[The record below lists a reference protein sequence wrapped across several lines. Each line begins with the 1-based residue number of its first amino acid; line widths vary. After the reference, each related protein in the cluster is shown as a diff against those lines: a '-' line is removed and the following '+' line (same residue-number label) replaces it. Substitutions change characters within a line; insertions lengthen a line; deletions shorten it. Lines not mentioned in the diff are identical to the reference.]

1 MRDFCSAASRSPL
14 FVETVRDWVWIEG
27 LTAPNPLQRM
37 GRFPLSLLGLSG
49 SWTAFGFQTSD
60 GCVGVRARRHK
71 GEIMKQVQCTTGVAG
86 VDIGKRWLD
95 VGFCHDEAHRR
106 FANTTVGIAEL
117 IACMRKL
124 GVGRIGMEASGNYE
138 REVREALEA
147 EGFAVVVF
155 QPLEVKTFARWR
167 RIRLKSDKA
176 DAHLIALATQ
186 AYEGVSAR
194 RDPELIELA
203 ELLTVYEQAS
213 DLLATIKT
221 QAEHDRLT
229 DVIALRD
236 EMKAALSQ
244 TKKRA
249 LVLLLHRVRL
259 RPDWLKRFDLLR
271 SLPGVGQVVALA
283 LLIRMPELGE
293 MKPGQPAALLG
304 VAPFDRDSGTLKGK
318 RFITG
323 GRARPRTLVYIAAL
337 AAKRMNNAFKAF
349 AKRLIDA
356 GKPPK
361 VAIVAVMRKLIE
373 AANLILKRQSPWI
386 NA

>member
-1 MRDFCSAASRSPL
+1 
-14 FVETVRDWVWIEG
+14 
-27 LTAPNPLQRM
+27 
-37 GRFPLSLLGLSG
+37 
-49 SWTAFGFQTSD
+49 
-60 GCVGVRARRHK
+60 
-71 GEIMKQVQCTTGVAG
+71 MKQVKFTTDVAG

-95 VGFCHDEAHRR
+95 VGFYHDETHQR
-106 FANTTVGIAEL
+106 FPNTLAGIAEL
-117 IACMRKL
+117 IACLRAL
-124 GVGRIGMEASGNYE
+124 GVKRVGMEASGNYE
-138 REVREALEA
+138 RDVREALEVD
-147 EGFAVVVF
+147 GFQVVVF

-176 DAHLIALATQ
+176 DARLIALATQ
-186 AYEGVSAR
+186 TYEGVSAR

-221 QAEHDRLT
+221 QAEHDRLAE
-229 DVIALRD
+229 VVALR
-236 EMKAALSQ
+236 EGMKAALSQ
-244 TKKRA
+244 TKKRTLA
-249 LVLLLHRVRL
+249 LLLHRVKA

-293 MKPGQPAALLG
+293 MNPGQPAALLG
-304 VAPFDRDSGTLKGK
+304 VAPFDRDSGAHKGK

-323 GRARPRTLVYIAAL
+323 GRARPRALVYIAAL
-337 AAKRMNNAFKAF
+337 AAKRMNTGFKTF

-373 AANLILKRQSPWI
+373 AANLVLKRQSPWI